1 MSFSLLVFFGPRAM
15 PKHRSTNALLHV
27 KNGQRGSSS
36 SWPSLPSV
44 RIPVSICGP
53 ILEPVTPVT
62 APINIG
68 PSSPLRARK
77 ISSCYDLENHKT
89 LANIDL
95 LRPLRPLHQKTW
107 CGGEK
112 FKVLLRPPAGRGTW
126 GRSLILRPA
135 PRLPWDAWDALGR

>member
-1 MSFSLLVFFGPRAM
+1 M

-68 PSSPLRARK
+68 PSSPLQPRK
-77 ISSCYDLENHKT
+77 ISACYDLENHKT

-95 LRPLRPLHQKTW
+95 LRLLRLLRLNSGPGGKSFSLSAAPGPLATISALISPCASVQFPSTW
-107 CGGEK
+107 CRFVVK
-112 FKVLLRPPAGRGTW
+112 LL
-126 GRSLILRPA
+126 
-135 PRLPWDAWDALGR
+135 

>member
-1 MSFSLLVFFGPRAM
+1 M
-15 PKHRSTNALLHV
+15 PKHRSTNALLHL

-77 ISSCYDLENHKT
+77 ISSCYDLKNHKT

-95 LRPLRPLHQKTW
+95 LRLLRLLRQKTG

-112 FKVLLRPPAGRGTW
+112 
-126 GRSLILRPA
+126 
-135 PRLPWDAWDALGR
+135 